1 MAFTTDFANHQPCRK
16 DAVREAADLPPSG
29 GDVRQDRGG
38 REGSL
43 QSAFILNR
51 RILGWAGHCC
61 AADFLTDVPIAE
73 DTLRQVTADYPS
85 PEAGIYVVR
94 PPGGIAPRKV
104 RALIDILIEWFGAR

>member
-1 MAFTTDFANHQPCRK
+1 MIAEGQRPDSAPS
-16 DAVREAADLPPSG
+16 VLPG
-29 GDVRQDRGG
+29 RGG

-51 RILGWAGHCC
+51 RILGWLGI
-61 AADFLTDVPIAE
+61 AALPDFLTDVPIAE
-73 DTLRQVTADYPS
+73 GTLRQVMADYPS

-104 RALIDILIEWFGAR
+104 RALIDILIERFGAR